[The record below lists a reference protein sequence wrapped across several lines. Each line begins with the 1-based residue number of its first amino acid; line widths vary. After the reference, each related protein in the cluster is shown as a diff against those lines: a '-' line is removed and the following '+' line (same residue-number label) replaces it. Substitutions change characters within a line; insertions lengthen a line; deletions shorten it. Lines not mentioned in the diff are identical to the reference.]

1 MHIKTLVPAAKLA
14 EPPEESVC
22 AVYQLETGLPD
33 DAPAA
38 PDVLVSWYPCVCAK
52 LAPTVAVATLA
63 LACIIA

>member
-22 AVYQLETGLPD
+22 CVNGEDTNRPPP
-33 DAPAA
+33 APAA
-38 PDVLVSWYPCVCAK
+38 VDVLYSIYPCVCAK